1 MRHIRRHVSGVAA
14 VAAVAMVF
22 AACGSSK
29 ATTGS
34 GGSGTASSGTS
45 ASGTSATGSSGT
57 SASTSGTASSSGYA
71 PGGTL
76 KVLMGTAPDS
86 LDPDYGYTAQSLE
99 ADYNVYTPLYT
110 YAHKAGAAGAVIIPG
125 LATALPVVTDNGKTY
140 TMTLRS
146 GLKFSTGKPVVA
158 SDFTFAIERS
168 IKINWGGDS
177 FFTANIVGAA
187 AFQKGTAKTIS
198 GIKTDN
204 ATGKIVISLTAAYG
218 AFENVLSFVSAAPIP
233 PTTPMKPESASPPP
247 GVGPY
252 MITAVKPQVS
262 FTMAKDPSFKALN
275 IPGIPDG
282 YVNNIDVTVQSNT
295 NTETQ
300 EVLDNQADEFDWSDT
315 VSPALLQQVEAQK
328 SRFKLEPVAGTD
340 YFFMNEDQKPFNSPL
355 AREALNLAI
364 SRTALSR
371 LASGLLV
378 PACYYLPPGIPGHV
392 TGNCAWGGSAADT
405 GSPADLAKAKAL
417 VKQSGMEGTAVTV
430 WSQNRVPR
438 VSFTT
443 YLNSVLNQIGF
454 KSTLKNVADTI
465 YFQTIGSAKT
475 NPQVGFA
482 DWFQDFPNPGDF
494 YLVLDSRA
502 IAAVNSE
509 NFGNV
514 KDPTIQSTIIKLG
527 KDPAAD
533 LAKAAPQW
541 EALEKHVMTKE
552 EMAPFGYLD
561 EPFFLSDRVDSAKAI
576 FQPVAGDDW
585 TSFELKS

>member
-1 MRHIRRHVSGVAA
+1 MRHIRRRVSGVAA
-14 VAAVAMVF
+14 VAVVAMVF
-22 AACGSSK
+22 AACGSSGK
-29 ATTGS
+29 ATS
-34 GGSGTASSGTS
+34 GGSGTSASSGS
-45 ASGTSATGSSGT
+45 GSSGT
-57 SASTSGTASSSGYA
+57 SAAGSSGTSAPASSGGYA

-86 LDPDYGYTAQSLE
+86 LDPDYGYTAQAFE
-99 ADYNVYTPLYT
+99 AQYNVYTPLLT
-110 YAHKAGAAGAVIIPG
+110 YAHKEGAAGAVIIPG
-125 LATALPVVTDNGKTY
+125 LAKALPVVTNQNKTY

-146 GLKFSTGKPVVA
+146 GLKFSNGTPVVA

-204 ATGKIVISLTAAYG
+204 ATGKIVVNLTAAYG
-218 AFENVLSFVSAAPIP
+218 AFENVLSFVAAAPIP
-233 PTTPMKPESASPPP
+233 PTTPMKPESSAPPP
-247 GVGPY
+247 GVGAY
-252 MITAVKPQVS
+252 KITAVKPQVS
-262 FTMAKDPSFKALN
+262 FTLAKVPSFKALG

-282 YVNNIDVTVQSNT
+282 YVNAIDVTVQSNT

-315 VSPALLQQVEAQK
+315 VSPALLQKVEQAK
-328 SRFKLEPVAGTD
+328 TRYALKPVAGTD
-340 YFFMNEDQKPFNSPL
+340 YFFMNEDQKPFNNIL

-364 SRTALSR
+364 SRVALSR
-371 LASGLLV
+371 LASGLLT

-392 TGNCAWGGSAADT
+392 TGNCAWGGSASAT

-417 VKQSGMEGTAVTV
+417 VKQAGLTGTAVTV

-454 KSTLKNVADTI
+454 KSTLKNIADSI

-494 YLVLDSRA
+494 YLVLDARA
-502 IAAVNSE
+502 IAPVNNE
-509 NFGNV
+509 DFGNV
-514 KDPTIQSTIIKLG
+514 KDPIIQSTIIKLG

-533 LAKAAPQW
+533 LSQAAPQW
-541 EALEKHVMTKE
+541 EALEKHVMAKE
-552 EMAPFGYLD
+552 EMAPFGYLN
-561 EPFFLSDRVDSAKAI
+561 EPFFLSDRVDFAKAI
-576 FQPVAGDDW
+576 FQPLAGDDW
-585 TSFELKS
+585 SSFELKS